1 MRIPAIQI
9 CNPQIKNYKTYKQQ
23 RTNRFST
30 NEIKPNNQISFG
42 SVSVVSGGLIISK
55 TISEAMKC
63 KNMRK
68 NVSLVNSIFKAP
80 QKHSNDLAGAVFL
93 LSKMKE
99 RFNWIEA
106 LGEATNIIDVRPDIN
121 NMQKEALEKIYPLM
135 NDNNGGHRVA
145 KMNLMEAIF
154 DSGNY
159 LNDYFI
165 EAFDALPDKF
175 YKGFKQTLIEKALN
189 PFHNYNPSDNDSQY
203 LYNLRLVQS
212 IGKDEYKDYLS
223 NLRPEY
229 SYLLKTIDEC
239 ALKNL
244 TKEHNNAYI
253 DYSNNF
259 SDKGIWKDHCKKVF
273 YSMVLV
279 LGNDIPKLAQKL
291 NIDEACAKDIIK
303 DMSAISDA
311 ERTNDNEEKV
321 KILSKRLEEKFANG
335 LVMKPQKAN
344 NLRDKYY
351 ALDTFET
358 NIHSFINKTPLA
370 NEFKEFYKPELEKIE
385 LDTKKAFKAQ
395 KDKEEYDEMLKNY
408 ILFGS

>member
-1 MRIPAIQI
+1 MRIPAIQV
-9 CNPQIKNYKTYKQQ
+9 CNPQIKNYKAYKQQ

-42 SVSVVSGGLIISK
+42 SVSIVSGGLIINK
-55 TISEAMKC
+55 TINEAMKC

-175 YKGFKQTLIEKALN
+175 YKGFKQTLVEKALN
-189 PFHNYNPSDNDSQY
+189 PLHNYNPSDNDSQY

-244 TKEHNNAYI
+244 TKEHNYAYTI
-253 DYSNNF
+253 YSSNF
-259 SDKGIWKDHCKKVF
+259 GGGMWKDYYKKIF

-344 NLRDKYY
+344 NSLDQYY
-351 ALDTFET
+351 ALDIYET
-358 NIHSFINKTPLA
+358 NVHSFINRTPLA
-370 NEFKEFYKPELEKIE
+370 NEFKEFYKPELEKISE
-385 LDTKKAFKAQ
+385 DTRDAKRAEQ
-395 KDKEEYDEMLKNY
+395 YDTESREQDIIRMMHTL
-408 ILFGS
+408 

>member
-229 SYLLKTIDEC
+229 NYLLKTIDEC

-244 TKEHNNAYI
+244 TKEHNYAYTI
-253 DYSNNF
+253 YSSNF
-259 SDKGIWKDHCKKVF
+259 GGGMWKDYYKKVF
-273 YSMVLV
+273 YSIVLV

-335 LVMKPQKAN
+335 LVMKPPKAN
-344 NLRDKYY
+344 NSLDQYY
-351 ALDTFET
+351 ALDIYET
-358 NIHSFINKTPLA
+358 NVHSFINRTPLA
-370 NEFKEFYKPELEKIE
+370 NEFKEFYKPELEKISE
-385 LDTKKAFKAQ
+385 DTRDAKRAEQ
-395 KDKEEYDEMLKNY
+395 YDTESREQDIIRMMHTL
-408 ILFGS
+408 

>member
-1 MRIPAIQI
+1 MRIPAIQVY
-9 CNPQIKNYKTYKQQ
+9 NPQIKNYKAYKQQ

-42 SVSVVSGGLIISK
+42 SMSLVSSGFIISK

-106 LGEATNIIDVRPDIN
+106 LGEATNFMDVRPDID

-175 YKGFKQTLIEKALN
+175 YKGFKQTLVEKALN
-189 PFHNYNPSDNDSQY
+189 PFHNYNPSDNDSLY

-229 SYLLKTIDEC
+229 SYLLKTINEC

-244 TKEHNNAYI
+244 TKEHNYAYI
-253 DYSNNF
+253 VYSSNF
-259 SDKGIWKDHCKKVF
+259 GGGIWKDHCKKVF
-273 YSMVLV
+273 YSIVLV

-335 LVMKPQKAN
+335 LVMKPEKAN
-344 NLRDKYY
+344 NSLDKYY
-351 ALDTFET
+351 ALNTYEK
-358 NIHSFINKTPLA
+358 NIHSFINRTPLA
-370 NEFKEFYKPELEKIE
+370 NEFKEFYKPELEKISE
-385 LDTKKAFKAQ
+385 DTRDARRAEQ
-395 KDKEEYDEMLKNY
+395 YDTESREQDIIRMMHTL
-408 ILFGS
+408 

>member
-1 MRIPAIQI
+1 MRIPAIQV
-9 CNPQIKNYKTYKQQ
+9 CNPQIKNYKAYKQQ

-42 SVSVVSGGLIISK
+42 SVSIVSGGLIINK
-55 TISEAMKC
+55 TINEAMKC

-175 YKGFKQTLIEKALN
+175 YKGFKQTLVEKALN

-244 TKEHNNAYI
+244 TKEHNYAYTI
-253 DYSNNF
+253 YSSNF
-259 SDKGIWKDHCKKVF
+259 GGGMWKDYYKKIF

-344 NLRDKYY
+344 NSLDQYY
-351 ALDTFET
+351 ALDIYET
-358 NIHSFINKTPLA
+358 NVHSFINRTPLA
-370 NEFKEFYKPELEKIE
+370 NEFKEFYKPELEKISE
-385 LDTKKAFKAQ
+385 DTRDAKRAEQ
-395 KDKEEYDEMLKNY
+395 YDTESREQDIIRMMHTL
-408 ILFGS
+408 